1 MKQLRQF
8 LMVFSLVGLFCTA
21 AGAEVHDGLYAGLY
35 AGMPILEDATAE
47 DALGSYNLETDPG
60 SLYAFTLGYDLPSGS
75 PVGDGRIELEY
86 AWRSNDY
93 SEATISDTAVDADG
107 SVEASSLL
115 INSFAAFRNRTP
127 VTPYL
132 GVGIGAA
139 QVTIDKL
146 VVDGVP
152 VMEDD
157 DLVFAWQAGV
167 GLDID
172 LTRWLRLDVGYRYF
186 ATGNSK
192 FNDIDGNEVKLEYT
206 AHTALVGVVVKF

>member
-8 LMVFSLVGLFCTA
+8 LMALALVGLLCTTA
-21 AGAEVHDGLYAGLY
+21 AAEVHDGLYAGLY
-35 AGMPILEDATAE
+35 GGLPVLEDATAQ

-60 SLYAFTLGYDLPSGS
+60 SLYALTLGYELPPGS
-75 PVGDGRIELEY
+75 PVGDGRLELDV
-86 AWRSNDY
+86 ARRSNDY
-93 SEATISDTAVDADG
+93 SQATFSDTAVSAEGTVSAD
-107 SVEASSLL
+107 SLL
-115 INSFAAFRNRTP
+115 LNSFAAFRNRSP

-132 GVGIGAA
+132 GVGAGVA
-139 QVTIDKL
+139 QLTVDNL

-152 VMEDD
+152 LIDD
-157 DLVFAWQAGV
+157 DTLVFAWQAGC

-186 ATGNSK
+186 ATQNTK
-192 FNDIDGNEVKLEYT
+192 FNNTSGNKVKLEYT